1 MITYRWVIRPGARF
15 VAAYH
20 TFCSHLA
27 MRGAPA
33 RAVQELAGRSE
44 LGMTWRYMHLSPTAL
59 ESAIELLER
68 RGNIVATPGVEISKS
83 SV

>member
-1 MITYRWVIRPGARF
+1 
-15 VAAYH
+15 
-20 TFCSHLA
+20 
-27 MRGAPA
+27 
-33 RAVQELAGRSE
+33 
-44 LGMTWRYMHLSPTAL
+44 MHLSPAAL